1 MKNLKNFQEQSSVA
15 LWLVMVLIIV
25 LKEKVQAQVDVQP
38 ERFVQEENVFLIQ
51 VLVAEVEVETL
62 VDHHIPVSAHG
73 EHLFRTNLVLARR
86 ITVYRVSYI
95 LMKIIINTLN
105 EYLYKMSDV
114 KKRLYS
120 LS

>member
-1 MKNLKNFQEQSSVA
+1 MAGDGPYYCFEGKGPGTGGCSAGEICSGGKC
-15 LWLVMVLIIV
+15 I
-25 LKEKVQAQVDVQP
+25 P
-38 ERFVQEENVFLIQ
+38 YTGPGGGGG
-51 VLVAEVEVETL
+51 VETL

-95 LMKIIINTLN
+95 LMKIIVNTLN